1 MSYSLP
7 LQRVRVWDTSEK
19 KFTRN
24 CTELM
29 STPQIDKMG
38 AEEKNNNK
46 INLSIILIK
55 S

>member
-1 MSYSLP
+1 
-7 LQRVRVWDTSEK
+7 
-19 KFTRN
+19 
-24 CTELM
+24 M

-55 S
+55 SWVDNLINTQKSVTPSLTQQ

>member
-19 KFTRN
+19 KFARY

-29 STPQIDKMG
+29 STQIDKMG
-38 AEEKNNNK
+38 AEEKKNEK
-46 INLSIILIK
+46 LTYPSY
-55 S
+55 